1 MWKITTVSFQV
12 FYLITKKYV
21 DSAKGE
27 VTRSMQKERS
37 TQEKGG
43 GFKVGLTSGNY
54 LAVWKTRLHLEF
66 QKFRIQAPVR
76 FIKFQ

>member
-1 MWKITTVSFQV
+1 MRKNHGRLFSGFL
-12 FYLITKKYV
+12 LITNKYV

-37 TQEKGG
+37 TQAKRG

-54 LAVWKTRLHLEF
+54 LV
-66 QKFRIQAPVR
+66 V
-76 FIKFQ
+76 